1 MTEHIR
7 NNIMNY
13 KSLSTKVRQLYK
25 RLNGCTVEY
34 DLSPYR
40 EMLLEINGSE
50 SRLSK
55 LTNLQLQQIS
65 ADLKKRVQHDGLQQ
79 QTLFEVF
86 ALVREAAWR
95 ELKLRPFD
103 EQILG
108 ALAMQQNKLAEMQT
122 GEGKT
127 LTAVFPACLEAFGG
141 SGVHILTF
149 NDYLARRDA
158 QWMGPVYQ
166 FLGLTVGFIQQG
178 MTVQQRRQ
186 AYQADI
192 TYVTAKEAGFDYLR
206 DSLCYEPDKI
216 VQRSFN
222 LAIIDEADSILIDE
236 ARIPLVIA
244 GAADDHVA
252 HVHQL
257 AGITRLLEQ
266 EIDFEFDE
274 YSRDIHLTDAG
285 QRHVEKMLHC
295 QNLYDPEN
303 IELLTRLHCAL
314 HAEYL
319 LLRDVDYI
327 VRNGKIELVDEFTG
341 RVADKRRWPDGLQAA
356 LEAKEN
362 IDIQARGQIL
372 NSITLQHFLH
382 LYPRRCAM
390 TATAQAAEAE
400 FREFYNLSIVVI
412 PPHRECI
419 RIDHQD
425 VIFSTKIEK
434 EQAILKEII
443 GIQQSGRPVLVGT
456 RSVEESARLAD
467 ALRQKGCACEVLNAK
482 RDEYEAQI
490 IAQTGKSGAVTIST
504 NMAGRGTDIR
514 LGGADEKEKPQVM
527 ELGGLYVIGT
537 NKHESQRIDL
547 QLRGRAGR
555 QGDPGSSRFFISLED
570 DLFLKY
576 RLEDLLPEYILNRTP
591 DGEIDSP
598 ILSREIARIQ
608 RICEGQNLEI
618 KKTLCKYSGLLEKQR
633 VILFTRRQ
641 AIVCDQSG
649 PDFFR
654 QESTEKFNYYS
665 AVVGNQKL
673 ENLCRLISLNQID
686 SSWSEYLAE
695 IADIRESIH
704 LKRVGG
710 QDPYIEFQKLAIKIF
725 DEMLVKLD
733 EQLIGIFNS
742 LPIADPEI
750 NPDKLGL
757 RAPAATWTYL
767 VNDNPFEHNLGL
779 QLIGNAGMQIGAGI
793 LTPLLALQLLARKK
807 ASKLK

>member
-1 MTEHIR
+1 MK
-7 NNIMNY
+7 Y
-13 KSLSTKVRQLYK
+13 KTLKTKFRQLY
-25 RLNGCTVEY
+25 RQLNGCTIEY

-40 EMLLEINGSE
+40 NMLQEINKYE
-50 SRLSK
+50 SQLNIK
-55 LTNLQLQQIS
+55 TDLQLQQLS
-65 ADLKKRVQHDGLQQ
+65 TDLKEQAQQNELKQ
-79 QTLFEVF
+79 QTLYETF
-86 ALVREAAWR
+86 ALVRETAWR
-95 ELKLRPFD
+95 VLKLRPFD

-108 ALAMQQNKLAEMQT
+108 ALAMQQDKLAEMQT

-127 LTAVFPACLEAFGG
+127 LTAVFPACLETFGRR
-141 SGVHILTF
+141 SVHVLTF

-158 QWMGPVYQ
+158 RWMGPIYQ

-178 MTVQQRRQ
+178 MTVQQRQ
-186 AYQADI
+186 DAYRADI

-206 DSLCYEPDKI
+206 DSLCYEQDKI

-244 GAADDHVA
+244 GAADDYVA

-274 YSRDIHLTDAG
+274 YGRDIHLTDPG
-285 QRHVEKMLHC
+285 QGHVEKMLNC
-295 QNLYDPEN
+295 GNLYNPEN

-314 HAEYL
+314 HAEFL
-319 LLRDVDYI
+319 LHRDVDYI

-372 NSITLQHFLH
+372 NSITLQHFLQ
-382 LYPRRCAM
+382 LYPRRCGM

-400 FREFYNLSIVVI
+400 FREFYNLNIVVV
-412 PPHRECI
+412 PPHKECI
-419 RIDHQD
+419 RTDHQD
-425 VIFSTKIEK
+425 VIFSTKAGK
-434 EQAILKEII
+434 EQAVLNEII
-443 GIQQSGRPVLVGT
+443 STHQTGRPVLAGT

-490 IAQTGKSGAVTIST
+490 IAQAGKLGAVTIST

-514 LGGADEKEKPQVM
+514 LGGTAENEKSRVV

-570 DLFLKY
+570 DIFLKY
-576 RLEDLLPEYILNRTP
+576 RLE
-591 DGEIDSP
+591 
-598 ILSREIARIQ
+598 
-608 RICEGQNLEI
+608 
-618 KKTLCKYSGLLEKQR
+618 
-633 VILFTRRQ
+633 
-641 AIVCDQSG
+641 
-649 PDFFR
+649 
-654 QESTEKFNYYS
+654 ES
-665 AVVGNQKL
+665 A
-673 ENLCRLISLNQID
+673 
-686 SSWSEYLAE
+686 
-695 IADIRESIH
+695 
-704 LKRVGG
+704 
-710 QDPYIEFQKLAIKIF
+710 
-725 DEMLVKLD
+725 
-733 EQLIGIFNS
+733 
-742 LPIADPEI
+742 
-750 NPDKLGL
+750 
-757 RAPAATWTYL
+757 
-767 VNDNPFEHNLGL
+767 
-779 QLIGNAGMQIGAGI
+779 AGI
-793 LTPLLALQLLARKK
+793 YFKQNDCRRNR
-807 ASKLK
+807 